1 MAIHVPLSSKAQEEA
16 KQLMLAK
23 ENIFGP
29 ANAQPIT
36 VPNREMALGCYY
48 ITSILPSKEE
58 EKVLEFNEAA
68 DAIRSY
74 HLGFLKIKQ
83 KIRVRIGKEML
94 ETSVGR
100 ILFNEVLPSHMGF
113 LNVAVKGITIR
124 DIILLATQTMT
135 KDE

>member
-48 ITSILPSKEE
+48 LTFIDETKKDETLHFF
-58 EKVLEFNEAA
+58 VLLE
-68 DAIRSY
+68 DAVRAY
-74 HLGFLKIKQ
+74 TLGKIGIQQ
-83 KIRVRIGKEML
+83 KIQIRRNKEII

-100 ILFNEVLPSHMGF
+100 ILFNRVLPPQMRFINSAIKGF
-113 LNVAVKGITIR
+113 TIR
-124 DIILLATQTMT
+124 
-135 KDE
+135 